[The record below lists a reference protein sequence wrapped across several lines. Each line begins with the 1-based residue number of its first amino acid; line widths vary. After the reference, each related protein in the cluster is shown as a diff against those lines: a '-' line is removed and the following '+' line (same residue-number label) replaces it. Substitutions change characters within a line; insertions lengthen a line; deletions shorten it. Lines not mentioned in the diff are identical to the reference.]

1 MVQPSELN
9 QALSLPARYRWLIG
23 LAVGSMLIVGG
34 IVYISRDRTSPVSP
48 PVTTPDD
55 TTVNA
60 LGRLEPVGDIIQVSA
75 PSGQVAS
82 SRVIELRV
90 EVGDRVQTGQ
100 IIAVLDSRDRFQAAL
115 GEANQQVEVAKA
127 RLAQVKAGVEP
138 EEVSARRAVV
148 TQLEAQLAGELQTQ
162 KATIARLEAQVE
174 NAEMG
179 LQRNQ
184 SLFAAGAI
192 SEEMLDTQK
201 LEFKTAQETLN
212 EQRARVEQTIQVL
225 EAQIREARATLNQTI
240 EVQPTD
246 VAVAQAEVGRAIA
259 NANRLQTELETAFIL
274 APQAAQVLQIQTRA
288 GETVGNEGIVEL
300 GNTEQMVIVAEV
312 FESDIGE
319 IRQGQ
324 PAIAVSPTGAFSETL
339 QGTVEAIGLQIAK
352 RDVLDTDPTAATDA
366 RVIEVRIRLDEK
378 STRVAAGLTN
388 LQVNVEIQK

>member
-23 LAVGSMLIVGG
+23 FAVGSMLIVGG
-34 IVYISRDRTSPVSP
+34 IVYMSRDRPSPVSP
-48 PVTTPDD
+48 PVPAPVA

-60 LGRLEPVGDIIQVSA
+60 LGRLEPTGDVIQVSA
-75 PSGQVAS
+75 PSGQVSS

-90 EVGDRVQTGQ
+90 EAGDRVQPGQ

-138 EEVSARRAVV
+138 EEVLARRAVV
-148 TQLEAQLAGELQTQ
+148 SQLEAQLAGELQTQ
-162 KATIARLEAQVE
+162 EATIARLKAQVE
-174 NAEMG
+174 NAEVG

-184 SLFAAGAI
+184 SLFSAGAI

-201 LEFKTAQETLN
+201 LEFETAQERLN
-212 EQRARVEQTIQVL
+212 EQRARVEQTIKVL

-246 VAVAQAEVGRAIA
+246 VAVGQAEVDRAIA
-259 NANRLQTELETAFIL
+259 NANLLQTELETAFIR
-274 APQAAQVLQIQTRA
+274 APQASQVLRIQTRA

-339 QGTVEAIGLQIAK
+339 QGTVEIIGLQIAK

-366 RVIEVRIRLDEK
+366 RVIEVRIRLDEE

>member
-1 MVQPSELN
+1 MS
-9 QALSLPARYRWLIG
+9 
-23 LAVGSMLIVGG
+23 
-34 IVYISRDRTSPVSP
+34 
-48 PVTTPDD
+48 
-55 TTVNA
+55 
-60 LGRLEPVGDIIQVSA
+60 
-75 PSGQVAS
+75 S

-90 EVGDRVQTGQ
+90 EAGDRVQPGQ

-324 PAIAVSPTGAFSETL
+324 PAIAISPTGAFSETL

-352 RDVLDTDPTAATDA
+352 RDVLDTDPTTATDA
-366 RVIEVRIRLDEK
+366 RVIEVRIRLDEE